1 MLAKISVSINPFPA
15 LAGIVVLLS
24 LHFTPFTCAYSDS
37 PWTWR
42 CSDGISCQRQLA
54 NGTEP
59 RVSLNVCWLT
69 CGEYGALWPQPT
81 IKTFMGTHLVG
92 FHAQNAEV
100 VAINAPHKAVK
111 AMLGYA
117 GNVLLDHLFRMSP
130 KDDDV
135 SPGQSNRGFEQNYL
149 AITLTAQN
157 TDTRISLGT
166 DESYNLTISALY
178 GSGGTQVNV
187 DIVGATYFGVRH
199 GLETLGQLI
208 AYDEFN
214 KCLRIVKEAAI
225 EDRPAFA
232 YRGLMIDTSR
242 NFIPIL
248 YLKRMVDAMS
258 YNRMNMLHW
267 HISDTNSFPFYSKR
281 IPHMTTYGAYSKSQ
295 IYTPKDVK
303 ELVLYARLRGVKIIP
318 ELDAPAHAG
327 NGWQWGPEEGLGDL
341 ALCVNAE
348 PWRSYCGQPPCGQL
362 NPINN
367 YTYLVLRELYSD
379 FLEVFDKD
387 VFHMGGD
394 EVFFQCWYYHT
405 EIRNWLHSRGT
416 HDLMD
421 LWGEF
426 QQKAFARLI
435 EANGGHYIKPIVW
448 TSDMTS
454 RGRQHLSPNDYI
466 IQIWT
471 GSSHSDVREIL
482 QEKYKV
488 IFSNVDAAYL
498 DHGYGSWLGRDH
510 MWTIK
515 TWQNLYDNDL
525 IKITEY
531 HLGSNATYHV
541 LAAGQILG
549 GEATLWAEK
558 VDQHNMEMKLWPR
571 SAAFAERL
579 WSSPRNRSNSVYPR
593 LLHHRARMV
602 RRGIHAD
609 RLQPESCHQISG
621 YCSDPS
627 SRL

>member
-1 MLAKISVSINPFPA
+1 MPCSINPFPA
-15 LAGIVVLLS
+15 LAGIVVVLS
-24 LHFTPFTCAYSDS
+24 LHFTPFTYAYSES

-54 NGTEP
+54 NGSEP
-59 RVSLNVCWLT
+59 QVSLNVCWLT

-92 FHAQNAEV
+92 FYAQNAEV

-135 SPGQSNRGFEQNYL
+135 SPSQNNRGFEQNYL

-166 DESYNLTISALY
+166 DESYNLTISAFY

-208 AYDEFN
+208 AHDEFN

-258 YNRMNMLHW
+258 YNRM
-267 HISDTNSFPFYSKR
+267 
-281 IPHMTTYGAYSKSQ
+281 MTTYGAYSKSQ

-327 NGWQWGPEEGLGDL
+327 NGWQWGPEEGLGEL

-362 NPINN
+362 NPVNN
-367 YTYLVLRELYSD
+367 YTYLVL
-379 FLEVFDKD
+379 K
-387 VFHMGGD
+387 
-394 EVFFQCWYYHT
+394 
-405 EIRNWLHSRGT
+405 IRNWLHNKGT

-421 LWGEF
+421 LWGHF
-426 QQKAFARLI
+426 QQKAFERLI

-471 GSSHSDVREIL
+471 GSSHTDVREIL

-488 IFSNVDAAYL
+488 IISNVDAAYL

-531 HLGSNATYHV
+531 HLGANATYHV

-549 GEATLWAEK
+549 GEAVLWAEK